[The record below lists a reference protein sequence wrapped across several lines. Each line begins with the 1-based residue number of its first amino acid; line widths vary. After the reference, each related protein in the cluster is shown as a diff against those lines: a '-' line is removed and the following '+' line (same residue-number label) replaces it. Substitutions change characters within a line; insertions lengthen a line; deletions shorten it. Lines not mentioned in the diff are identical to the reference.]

1 MTTYLGIQVEI
12 IFFEHFS
19 EIHFSPLQ
27 ESSSLADISQA
38 ILTRITEVGENATA
52 QVQEKWENA
61 TMEDIKDQIM
71 NALGNI
77 TSGFE

>member
-1 MTTYLGIQVEI
+1 MT
-12 IFFEHFS
+12 
-19 EIHFSPLQ
+19 
-27 ESSSLADISQA
+27 DIGQA

-52 QVQEKWENA
+52 QVQEKLENA